1 MATITARLQLGK
13 PHPYNNG
20 ICHGYN
26 AIELYENSNV
36 HWVAQTRQGKVVVV
50 QHRAI
55 EDPDH
60 GGSFTIKLY
69 RSEKVEEYGE
79 FVNQRIVLKPQTNA
93 FDYKDIVLEDELE
106 DLKVIGEFLS
116 VL

>member
-1 MATITARLQLGK
+1 
-13 PHPYNNG
+13 
-20 ICHGYN
+20 
-26 AIELYENSNV
+26 
-36 HWVAQTRQGKVVVV
+36 VV

-60 GGSFTIKLY
+60 GGSFTVKLY
-69 RSEKVEEYGE
+69 QSEKVEEYGE
-79 FVNQRIVLKPQTNA
+79 VVNQRIVLKPQTSA
-93 FDYKDIVLEDELE
+93 FGYKDIVLEDELE